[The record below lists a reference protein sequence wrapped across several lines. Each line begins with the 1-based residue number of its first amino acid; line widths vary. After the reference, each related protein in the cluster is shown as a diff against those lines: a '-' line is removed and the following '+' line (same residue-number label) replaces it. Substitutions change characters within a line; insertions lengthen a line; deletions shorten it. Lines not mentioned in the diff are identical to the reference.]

1 MNLTPA
7 EGTGS
12 LRSKSLLAAQV
23 ILNVVWRNKMK
34 NLIFMVCLVLLA
46 GCSSAEPQRVEKAAF
61 KGMELFSWKPAG
73 KDWHF
78 SLLIGTNRQKPDS
91 MITAPE
97 TEIVGV
103 GNLKQKL
110 ASLAKGEQ
118 VFW

>member
-1 MNLTPA
+1 
-7 EGTGS
+7 
-12 LRSKSLLAAQV
+12 
-23 ILNVVWRNKMK
+23 MK

-46 GCSSAEPQRVEKAAF
+46 GCISAEPQRAEKPAF
-61 KGMELFSWKPAG
+61 KGMQLYSWKPAG

-103 GNLKQKL
+103 GNLKEKL

-118 VFW
+118 VFWRNLAKEPVPPEVTKDLSNFCRTLDINLTAM